1 MVARPVN
8 VFGSMHERVGLP
20 HATIYWAS
28 KFHCVTHNRE
38 IAMQERKLDKPLIVQ
53 LTGE

>member
-38 IAMQERKLDKPLIVQ
+38 IAMHAGEK
-53 LTGE
+53 TGQTFNCTTNW